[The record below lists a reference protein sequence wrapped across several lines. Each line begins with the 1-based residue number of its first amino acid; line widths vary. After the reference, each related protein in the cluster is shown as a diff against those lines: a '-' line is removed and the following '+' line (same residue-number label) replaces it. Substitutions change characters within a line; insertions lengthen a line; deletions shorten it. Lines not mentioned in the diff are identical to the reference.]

1 MRRFPFLL
9 PVLLVLFTAQAF
21 AAINV
26 PSGNYILEKTHG
38 YITFSYSHL
47 GFSRPHL
54 SFNAFDATLN
64 LDADAPERSRL
75 RVVVDPNSVDS
86 RVEEFNGRLRGENFF
101 DAAKFPEIVFESTS
115 VEMTSDNTA
124 NVMGNLTIKG
134 ITRPVV
140 LQTTLNKAD
149 MHPMAKV
156 PAMGFSATGKVKRSE
171 FGLGAFLP
179 MVGDDVDMFISVE
192 FLSKP

>member
-54 SFNAFDATLN
+54 SFNAFDAT
-64 LDADAPERSRL
+64 
-75 RVVVDPNSVDS
+75 
-86 RVEEFNGRLRGENFF
+86 
-101 DAAKFPEIVFESTS
+101 
-115 VEMTSDNTA
+115 
-124 NVMGNLTIKG
+124 
-134 ITRPVV
+134 
-140 LQTTLNKAD
+140 
-149 MHPMAKV
+149 
-156 PAMGFSATGKVKRSE
+156 
-171 FGLGAFLP
+171 
-179 MVGDDVDMFISVE
+179 
-192 FLSKP
+192 